1 MQRRG
6 RRPLQQ
12 EVQGQNWNNR
22 HWERVHYEDLDKEK
36 TLDVKKR
43 DGTFVL
49 NNMEISYPF
58 IQPWEYLLIT
68 L

>member
-1 MQRRG
+1 M
-6 RRPLQQ
+6 
-12 EVQGQNWNNR
+12 EWI
-22 HWERVHYEDLDKEK
+22 EDKNYFDSIGKEK
-36 TLDVKKR
+36 NFEVKKR